1 MNKMFWSEITIP
13 GEPKVMFIDT
23 CQNLQGWET
32 DFGDRIAKVL
42 MGKDTKLLE
51 DRVIRINNR
60 SELVSQFHEKD
71 SFNTIFLLCHE
82 GQTGIPEELQ
92 LRNLWE
98 WIVNFAQLPPKLF
111 VACTCDYVETRVS
124 EGILENKDTFSQLAL
139 VPQLQLPIRSAGL
152 FFMKF
157 FSELQLHAQESITGK
172 MVWFSHSKARE
183 ILRRRN
189 LSGKVGLKC

>member
-13 GEPKVMFIDT
+13 GEPKVMFIDA
-23 CQNLQGWET
+23 CQNVQGWET
-32 DFGDRIAKVL
+32 DFGDRTAKVL
-42 MGKDTKLLE
+42 MRKDTKLLE
-51 DRVIRINNR
+51 DRVIRINSR
-60 SELVSQFHEKD
+60 SEIIPKLLEKD

-82 GQTGIPEELQ
+82 GESRISQELQ
-92 LRNLWE
+92 LKNLWD
-98 WIVNFAQLPPKLF
+98 WIVKSAQLSPKLF
-111 VACTCDYVETRVS
+111 VACTCDYVEAKVS
-124 EGILENKDTFSQLAL
+124 ESILENKDAFSQLAL

-189 LSGKVGLKC
+189 LSGKIGLKC

>member
-1 MNKMFWSEITIP
+1 MNKLFWSEITIP
-13 GEPKVMFIDT
+13 GEPKVMFIDA
-23 CQNLQGWET
+23 CQNVQGWET
-32 DFGDRIAKVL
+32 DFGDRTAKVL
-42 MGKDTKLLE
+42 MRKDTKLLE

-60 SELVSQFHEKD
+60 SEILPKLLEKD

-82 GQTGIPEELQ
+82 GESGISQELQ
-92 LRNLWE
+92 LKNLWD
-98 WIVNFAQLPPKLF
+98 WIVKSAQLPPKLF
-111 VACTCDYVETRVS
+111 VACTCDYVEAKVS
-124 EGILENKDTFSQLAL
+124 ESILENKDTFSQLAL

-157 FSELQLHAQESITGK
+157 FSELQLHAEESITGK